1 MDRKTKEA
9 VYFSAF
15 RGCALLVVMALVVL
29 IGYIATGGLERLS
42 VDFLT
47 QMPRRANT
55 EGGIFPAIVGTFYLM
70 LIVVSVSVP
79 IGIMSA
85 IYLVEY
91 EHSSWVGRVF
101 KLAVYN
107 LAGVPSIAVYNL
119 AGVPSIVYGLLGL
132 GIFVAYL
139 GFGFS
144 LISAGLTLSIM
155 TLPLMITASREAIS
169 AVPQSVREASL
180 ALGATK
186 WQTIWHHVLPYAMPG
201 IFTGIILSVSRAAG
215 ETAPLMLTGVAVSLQ
230 RLPDSFFDSFMALP
244 YHVFYMA
251 TQSSNLLATRPIQ
264 YATAL
269 VLLLLVLG
277 MNLIAIL
284 MRKRYREKYK
294 W

>member
-1 MDRKTKEA
+1 MDRKLKEMLF
-9 VYFSAF
+9 FSAF
-15 RGCALLVVMALVVL
+15 RGCALLVVLSLVVL
-29 IGYIATGGLERLS
+29 MWYIATGGLERLS
-42 VDFLT
+42 WDFLT
-47 QMPRRANT
+47 EMPRRANT
-55 EGGIFPAIVGTFYLM
+55 EGGILPAIVGTFYLM
-70 LIVVSVSVP
+70 LIVLAVSVP
-79 IGIMSA
+79 IGVMSA

-91 EHSSWVGRVF
+91 EQSSWMGRVF
-101 KLAVYN
+101 KL
-107 LAGVPSIAVYNL
+107 AVYNL

-132 GIFVAYL
+132 GIFVAFL

-144 LISAGLTLSIM
+144 LMSAGLTLSIM
-155 TLPLMITASREAIS
+155 TLPLMISAAREAIA

-186 WQTIWHHVLPYAMPG
+186 WQTIWHHVLPYALPG

-215 ETAPLMLTGVAVSLQ
+215 ETAPLMLTGVAMSLQ
-230 RLPDSFFDSFMALP
+230 RLPDGFFDSFMALP
-244 YHVFYMA
+244 YHIFYMA

-277 MNLIAIL
+277 MNLVAIV
-284 MRKRYREKYK
+284 MRKRYRDRYK

>member
-101 KLAVYN
+101 KL
-107 LAGVPSIAVYNL
+107 AVYNL

>member
-1 MDRKTKEA
+1 MDRKVREL
-9 VYFSAF
+9 VYFSLF
-15 RGCALLVVMALVVL
+15 RVCAGIVVLALLVL
-29 IGYIATGGLERLS
+29 IGYILTGGLERLS
-42 VDFLT
+42 LEFLT
-47 QMPRRANT
+47 EMPRRANT
-55 EGGIFPAIVGTFYLM
+55 QGGIFPAIVGTFYLM
-70 LIVVSVSVP
+70 LIVMVVTVP

-91 EHSSWVGRVF
+91 EQSSCMGQVF
-101 KLAVYN
+101 KLA
-107 LAGVPSIAVYNL
+107 IYNL

-139 GFGFS
+139 GLGFS

-155 TLPLMITASREAIS
+155 TLPLMISSAREAIA
-169 AVPQSVREASL
+169 AVPGTVREASY

-186 WQTIWHHVLPYAMPG
+186 WQTIWHHVLPYALPG

-215 ETAPLMLTGVAVSLQ
+215 ETAPLMLTGVAMSLH

-251 TQSSNLLATRPIQ
+251 TQSSDLLATRPIQ

-277 MNLIAIL
+277 MNLFAIVL
-284 MRKRYREKYK
+284 RKRYRDKYR

>member
-1 MDRKTKEA
+1 MNRKAKET
-9 VYFSAF
+9 VYFSLF
-15 RGCALLVVMALVVL
+15 RICAVLVVLALVVL
-29 IGYIATGGLERLS
+29 VGYIATGGLERLS
-42 VDFLT
+42 VEFLT
-47 QMPRRANT
+47 AMPHHANT
-55 EGGIFPAIVGTFYLM
+55 EGGIFPAIVGTFLLM
-70 LIVVSVSVP
+70 LIVVAVSVP
-79 IGIMSA
+79 IGVMSA

-91 EHSSWVGRVF
+91 ESRSWMGRIF
-101 KLAVYN
+101 KLT
-107 LAGVPSIAVYNL
+107 IYNL

-155 TLPLMITASREAIS
+155 TLPLMISAAREAIA
-169 AVPQSVREASL
+169 AVPSSVREASL
-180 ALGATK
+180 AMGATK
-186 WQTIWHHVLPYAMPG
+186 WQTIWHHVLPYALPG

-215 ETAPLMLTGVAVSLQ
+215 ETAPLMLTGVATSLQ
-230 RLPDSFFDSFMALP
+230 RLPDGFFDSFMALP
-244 YHVFYMA
+244 YHIYFMA

-277 MNLIAIL
+277 MNLIAIV
-284 MRKRYREKYK
+284 MRKRYRDKYK

>member
-1 MDRKTKEA
+1 MLGRKAKEA
-9 VYFSAF
+9 VAFTLF
-15 RGCALLVVMALVVL
+15 RGCALLVVLALAVIL
-29 IGYIATGGLERLS
+29 GYILTGGLERMS
-42 VDFLT
+42 VEFLT
-47 QMPRRANT
+47 GMPRRANT
-55 EGGIFPAIVGTFYLM
+55 QGGILPAIVGTFYLM
-70 LIVVSVSVP
+70 LIVLAISVP
-79 IGIMSA
+79 IGVMAA

-91 EHSSWVGRVF
+91 EQSSWMGRVF
-101 KLAVYN
+101 RL
-107 LAGVPSIAVYNL
+107 AVYNL

-144 LISAGLTLSIM
+144 LLSAGLTLSIM
-155 TLPLMITASREAIS
+155 TLPLMISSAREAIA
-169 AVPQSVREASL
+169 AVPGAVREASY

-186 WQTIWHHVLPYAMPG
+186 WQTIRHHVLPYALPG

-215 ETAPLMLTGVAVSLQ
+215 ETAPLMLTGVAMSLQ
-230 RLPDSFFDSFMALP
+230 RLPDNLFDSFMALP

-251 TQSSNLLATRPIQ
+251 TQSSDLQATRPIQ

-277 MNLIAIL
+277 MNLFAIVL
-284 MRKRYREKYK
+284 RKRYRDKYR

>member
-1 MDRKTKEA
+1 MDRKHREL
-9 VYFSAF
+9 VYFSLF
-15 RGCALLVVMALVVL
+15 RVCAGIVVLALLVL
-29 IGYIATGGLERLS
+29 IGYILTGGLERLS
-42 VDFLT
+42 LEFLT
-47 QMPRRANT
+47 EMPRRANT
-55 EGGIFPAIVGTFYLM
+55 QGGIFPAIVGTFYLM
-70 LIVVSVSVP
+70 LIVMAVTVP

-91 EHSSWVGRVF
+91 EQSSWMGRVF
-101 KLAVYN
+101 KL
-107 LAGVPSIAVYNL
+107 AVYNL

-132 GIFVAYL
+132 GIFVVYL

-155 TLPLMITASREAIS
+155 ALPLMISASQEAIS
-169 AVPQSVREASL
+169 AVPKSVREASL

-186 WQTIWHHVLPYAMPG
+186 WQTIWHHVLPYALPG

-215 ETAPLMLTGVAVSLQ
+215 ETAPLMLTGVAMSLS

-244 YHVFYMA
+244 YHIYYMA
-251 TQSSNLLATRPIQ
+251 TQSSDLIATRPIQ
-264 YATAL
+264 YASAL

-277 MNLIAIL
+277 MNLVAIV
-284 MRKRYREKYK
+284 MRKRYREKFK

>member
-1 MDRKTKEA
+1 MNRKTKEIL
-9 VYFSAF
+9 YFSAF
-15 RGCALLVVMALVVL
+15 RGCALLVVLSLLVLV
-29 IGYIATGGLERLS
+29 GYIATGGLERLS
-42 VDFLT
+42 LDFLT
-47 QMPRRANT
+47 EMPRRANT
-55 EGGIFPAIVGTFYLM
+55 QGGIFPAIVGTFYLM
-70 LIVVSVSVP
+70 LIVLAVSVP
-79 IGIMSA
+79 IGVMSA

-91 EHSSWVGRVF
+91 EQRSWMGRLF
-101 KLAVYN
+101 KL
-107 LAGVPSIAVYNL
+107 AVYNL

-132 GIFVAYL
+132 GIFVAFL

-155 TLPLMITASREAIS
+155 ALPLMIAASREAIS
-169 AVPQSVREASL
+169 AVPYSVREASF

-186 WQTIWHHVLPYAMPG
+186 WQTIWHHVLPYALPG

-244 YHVFYMA
+244 YHVYYMA

-264 YATAL
+264 FATAL
-269 VLLLLVLG
+269 VLILSVLG
-277 MNLIAIL
+277 MNLVAIV
-284 MRKRYREKYK
+284 MRKRYRDKYK

>member
-1 MDRKTKEA
+1 MNRKTKELL
-9 VYFSAF
+9 YFSAF
-15 RGCALLVVMALVVL
+15 RGCALLVVMALLVL
-29 IGYIATGGLERLS
+29 VGYIATGGIERLS
-42 VDFLT
+42 LDFLT
-47 QMPRRANT
+47 EMPRRANT
-55 EGGIFPAIVGTFYLM
+55 QGGIFPAIVGTFYLM
-70 LIVVSVSVP
+70 LIVLAVSVP
-79 IGIMSA
+79 IGVMSA

-91 EHSSWVGRVF
+91 EHRSWMGRLF
-101 KLAVYN
+101 KLA
-107 LAGVPSIAVYNL
+107 IYNL

-132 GIFVAYL
+132 GIFVAFL

-155 TLPLMITASREAIS
+155 ALPLMIAASREAIS
-169 AVPQSVREASL
+169 AVPYSVREASF

-186 WQTIWHHVLPYAMPG
+186 WQTIWHHVLPYALPG

-264 YATAL
+264 FATAL

-277 MNLIAIL
+277 MNLVAIV
-284 MRKRYREKYK
+284 MRKRYRDKYK

>member
-1 MDRKTKEA
+1 M
-9 VYFSAF
+9 VYFSLF
-15 RGCALLVVMALVVL
+15 RLCAVLVILALVVL
-29 IGYIATGGLERLS
+29 VGYIATGGLERLS
-42 VDFLT
+42 LEFLT
-47 QMPRRANT
+47 EMPRRANT
-55 EGGIFPAIVGTFYLM
+55 QGGILPAIVGTFYLM

-79 IGIMSA
+79 IGVMSA

-91 EHSSWVGRVF
+91 ETRSWMGRIF
-101 KLAVYN
+101 KLA
-107 LAGVPSIAVYNL
+107 IYNL

-144 LISAGLTLSIM
+144 IISAGLTLSIM
-155 TLPLMITASREAIS
+155 TLPLMISSAREAIA
-169 AVPQSVREASL
+169 AVPSSVKEASL
-180 ALGATK
+180 AMGATK

-230 RLPDSFFDSFMALP
+230 RLPDGFYDSFMALP
-244 YHVFYMA
+244 YHIYFMA
-251 TQSSNLLATRPIQ
+251 TQSSDLLATRPIQ
-264 YATAL
+264 YASAL

-277 MNLIAIL
+277 MNLIAIV
-284 MRKRYREKYK
+284 MRKRYRDKYK

>member
-1 MDRKTKEA
+1 MNRKAQELM
-9 VYFSAF
+9 YFSLF
-15 RGCALLVVMALVVL
+15 RGCAMLVILALVVL

-42 VDFLT
+42 LEFLT
-47 QMPRRANT
+47 EMPRRANT

-70 LIVVSVSVP
+70 IIVLAISVP
-79 IGIMSA
+79 IGVMSA

-91 EHSSWVGRVF
+91 EQSSWMGRVF
-101 KLAVYN
+101 KL
-107 LAGVPSIAVYNL
+107 AVYNL

-132 GIFVAYL
+132 GIFVAFL

-155 TLPLMITASREAIS
+155 ALPLMIAASREAIS
-169 AVPQSVREASL
+169 AVPKSVREASL

-186 WQTIWHHVLPYAMPG
+186 WQTIWHHVLPYALPG

-230 RLPDSFFDSFMALP
+230 RLPDGFFDSFMALP

-251 TQSSNLLATRPIQ
+251 TQSSDLMATRPIQ

-277 MNLIAIL
+277 MNMVAIV
-284 MRKRYREKYK
+284 MRKRYRDKYK

>member
-1 MDRKTKEA
+1 MDRRMKEKL
-9 VYFSAF
+9 YFSAF
-15 RGCALLVVMALVVL
+15 RVSALLVVLSLVVL

-42 VDFLT
+42 VEFLT
-47 QMPRRANT
+47 EMPRRANT
-55 EGGIFPAIVGTFYLM
+55 QGGIFPAIVGTFYLM
-70 LIVVSVSVP
+70 LIVLAVSVP
-79 IGIMSA
+79 IGVMSA

-91 EHSSWVGRVF
+91 QQSSWMGRMF
-101 KLAVYN
+101 KL
-107 LAGVPSIAVYNL
+107 AVYNL

-132 GIFVAYL
+132 SIFVAYL
-139 GFGFS
+139 GLGFS

-155 TLPLMITASREAIS
+155 ALPLMITASREALS

-201 IFTGIILSVSRAAG
+201 ILTGMILSVSRAAG
-215 ETAPLMLTGVAVSLQ
+215 ETAPLMLTGVAMSLQ

-251 TQSSNLLATRPIQ
+251 TQSSDLLATRPLQ
-264 YATAL
+264 YAAAL

-277 MNLIAIL
+277 MNLVAIV
-284 MRKRYREKYK
+284 MRKRYRERYK

>member
-1 MDRKTKEA
+1 MDRRTKEL

-15 RGCALLVVMALVVL
+15 RLCALLVVLALVVL

-42 VDFLT
+42 VEFLT
-47 QMPRRANT
+47 EMPRRANT
-55 EGGIFPAIVGTFYLM
+55 QGGILPAIVGTFYLM
-70 LIVVSVSVP
+70 VIVLLVSVP
-79 IGIMSA
+79 IGVMSA

-91 EHSSWVGRVF
+91 EQSSWMGRVF
-101 KLAVYN
+101 KL
-107 LAGVPSIAVYNL
+107 AVYNL

-132 GIFVAYL
+132 SIFVAYL
-139 GFGFS
+139 GLGFS

-155 TLPLMITASREAIS
+155 ALPLMITASREALA
-169 AVPQSVREASL
+169 AVPNSLREASL

-201 IFTGIILSVSRAAG
+201 ILTGMILSVSRAAG
-215 ETAPLMLTGVAVSLQ
+215 ETAPLMLTGVAMSLQ
-230 RLPDSFFDSFMALP
+230 TLPDSFSDSFMALP

-251 TQSSNLLATRPIQ
+251 TQSSDLLATRPIQ

-277 MNLIAIL
+277 MNLIAIV
-284 MRKRYREKYK
+284 MRKRYRDKYK

>member
-1 MDRKTKEA
+1 MMLNRKATEIA
-9 VYFSAF
+9 VFSMF
-15 RGCALLVVMALVVL
+15 RGCALLVVLALIVL
-29 IGYIATGGLERLS
+29 VGYIATGGLERLS
-42 VDFLT
+42 VEFLT
-47 QMPRRANT
+47 EMPRRANT
-55 EGGIFPAIVGTFYLM
+55 EGGILPAIVGTFYLM
-70 LIVVSVSVP
+70 LIVLAISVP
-79 IGIMSA
+79 IGVMSA

-91 EHSSWVGRVF
+91 EQSSWMGRVF
-101 KLAVYN
+101 KL
-107 LAGVPSIAVYNL
+107 AVYNL

-139 GFGFS
+139 GLGFS

-155 TLPLMITASREAIS
+155 TLPLMISSAREAIA
-169 AVPQSVREASL
+169 AVPSTVREASY

-186 WQTIWHHVLPYAMPG
+186 WQTIWHHVLPYALPG

-215 ETAPLMLTGVAVSLQ
+215 ETAPLMLTGVTMSLQ

-251 TQSSNLLATRPIQ
+251 TQSSDLLATRPIQ

-277 MNLIAIL
+277 MNLIAIVL
-284 MRKRYREKYK
+284 RKRYRDKYR